1 MASTL
6 YGYLKY
12 SYNLSCPLRIS
23 LAHLSNLMRLKASID
38 DSSKSEYSI
47 SADSSSVSDIL
58 ASSRFRSANVLTR
71 FKDCVPSESSLRFLL
86 VWSNHTSHSELNLDQ

>member
-23 LAHLSNLMRLKASID
+23 LAYLLNLMRLKASID
-38 DSSKSEYSI
+38 DSLKLEYLI
-47 SADSSSVSDIL
+47 SANSSSVSDIIAL
-58 ASSRFRSANVLTR
+58 LRFRFTNVLIC
-71 FKDCVPSESSLRFLL
+71 FDDYICSKSSLRFLL
-86 VWSNHTSHSELNLDQ
+86 VLSNYISHSKL